1 MVQSTPAG
9 ARGKGKRPHLNPRR
23 HAVCSGGKALSP
35 RSADCKRD
43 TMLKPHLDASLSNFR
58 ALVTGTGWRSRK
70 DGAGKSQTSRKVF
83 NRRQQAGAPR
93 AQVHSAHSWVL
104 SPHHRGARAPAPPTP
119 G

>member
-1 MVQSTPAG
+1 MVQRTPDR

-58 ALVTGTGWRSRK
+58 ALVTRTGWRSRK

-93 AQVHSAHSWVL
+93 LQVHSAHSWVL
-104 SPHHRGARAPAPPTP
+104 SPHHGGARAPAPPTP